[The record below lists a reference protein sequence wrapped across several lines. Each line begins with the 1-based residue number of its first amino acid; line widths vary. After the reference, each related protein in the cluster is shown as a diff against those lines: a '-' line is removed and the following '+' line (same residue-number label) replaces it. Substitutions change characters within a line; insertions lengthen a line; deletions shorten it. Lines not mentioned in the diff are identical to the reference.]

1 MWRFM
6 YLCLFILFFDNF
18 VWEIEYVVCYK
29 WWESILLFVIIYGC
43 VFIVF
48 DWKVWN
54 LYIFYKVCLDFVLF
68 VCLCGRY
75 FKVENCFLSY
85 YVIVVK
91 IISIIMKILIMDLI

>member
-43 VFIVF
+43 
-48 DWKVWN
+48 
-54 LYIFYKVCLDFVLF
+54 FYCICLKFV
-68 VCLCGRY
+68 Y
-75 FKVENCFLSY
+75 FL
-85 YVIVVK
+85 
-91 IISIIMKILIMDLI
+91 